1 MSKYEFKA
9 TNLIAETFEKR
20 GVRFDVKNVR
30 GDEVVCAGFPIDC
43 GPKVIMQFIC
53 SDNDN
58 DVAVRIF
65 GLVTKTPKEKRSRVM
80 EACNILNRKVRYVK
94 FYVDGDGDINVEY
107 DFPVHTPDEGV
118 GEIAFE
124 IFLRMM
130 TILDSEY
137 SIFMKALYTDEELA
151 RLQDYGI
158 PEKLVQKL
166 QELREKSEA
175 RKAVAGEAGE
185 EELAIED
192 HDIHEELMQKLQELR
207 EKIEARK
214 AAAGEAGE
222 EEPAIEDHDIHEEL
236 MQKLRELRKK
246 IEARK
251 AAAGEAGEDEDPN
264 DSDPDAEEDDSLA
277 ELPF

>member
-107 DFPVHTPDEGV
+107 DFPMHTPDEGI
-118 GEIAFE
+118 GEMAFE
-124 IFLRMM
+124 TFLRMM
-130 TILDSEY
+130 KILDSEY
-137 SIFMKALYTDEELA
+137 SIFMKALYTDEDLA
-151 RLQDYGI
+151 MQ
-158 PEKLVQKL
+158 
-166 QELREKSEA
+166 
-175 RKAVAGEAGE
+175 
-185 EELAIED
+185 D
-192 HDIHEELMQKLQELR
+192 HDIHEELRRKLQELR
-207 EKIEARK
+207 EKIAARMAADCEAM
-214 AAAGEAGE
+214 
-222 EEPAIEDHDIHEEL
+222 D
-236 MQKLRELRKK
+236 
-246 IEARK
+246 
-251 AAAGEAGEDEDPN
+251 DEDLME
-264 DSDPDAEEDDSLA
+264 DDEDLEDFDLDFDLDAEEDDALEDA
-277 ELPF
+277 AF